1 MEFLSCCIN
10 GLESPWSDKIRGLL
24 VPSSDV
30 DPLLWESNQEIS
42 AYGLVTNHDIFL
54 RCQLA
59 FLEPFVGVRLLQPS
73 FMATIEIDEPSV
85 FPTGSWIG
93 FDGIRVSFVD
103 KSQRHVQLNS
113 LEKTTIW
120 NVAERQ
126 TGFPI
131 NVTHLFAGAFSGW
144 ERAAKWLNDA
154 NALKIQQSIAVD
166 HCCDVMQSWQIRNN
180 SDIMNGNIPIDHGI
194 HQKNIGILSAVG
206 EGTWTNLCRFQSNHL
221 MTASPP
227 CQPWSRGGK
236 QQGLE
241 CLKGVPFAETVWRAR
256 MLRPLVLCCEC
267 ADTTP
272 NHPHFTLIIHAMRI
286 AGYRNIW
293 SEVIQ
298 LEKISSMSRS
308 RWLAVWLRSDLTSE
322 INCGNFKLVDV
333 FRKGWNTPE
342 FDFFLPDQIKHQ
354 LVLKTDLLNIYG
366 NRDFLPPNKRWLF
379 QTFPSSQIE
388 VLNHRILGEFAI
400 MPTLVASYTQQ
411 HHIDATHL
419 SEKGI
424 FAILTMI
431 DGKFAFFDPFR
442 FVCYLG
448 APCNE
453 CVPLPLKIDF
463 AFKHLGNAISV
474 PQALLCMIVGCKS
487 LGLCD
492 GLISSNI
499 NQCWND
505 RILSSKACILVNA
518 DFAFVVPFPLVQEV
532 FERHCIPKITNPK
545 IFFVSH
551 GYHTAISNEDD
562 ISVEQVLQKC
572 GFDKRNLQQW
582 NLISNDVVIPWTT
595 NLLDCIDVPFGI
607 FSQDEAIL
615 EGLFSKSCD
624 ADSNCDSLDFA
635 IIEVIDAIEIKLRD
649 EIGTVISTLPPCEA
663 DNADDWNVTEAL
675 DVNVNIDIETEND
688 QLNESR
694 FQQFCRQGS
703 PLASDELAFIRKQI
717 IKIGNYDHYND
728 FYRFEEFCDSIPSIL
743 KQFSCGTEKFAAI
756 AVLIENHWF
765 ACELDNP
772 NLPTIT
778 FVGIPDKVCQVVS
791 HAASCAF
798 VAAGKKASINFVK
811 LFAPNGLCG
820 WALVYRWFWKQ
831 GPSCDINAI
840 HRETKQTAALT
851 FEPCPE
857 NTHDANIWNLAVR
870 IRDLFLHSDP
880 VRNDHIVIGSA
891 EDEDTTM
898 QSTEEKPVD
907 PWLKNDPWGAKK
919 QCKWEDLKLPTDHHF
934 KLKNGEAIKQVT
946 RQQISVNISGI
957 AFSTRANVVSTF
969 QTGPPAATCLLV
981 PASEETSFD
990 CEPPLM
996 TKGPYEIIVQD
1007 EALGS
1012 VYKRQV
1018 LLVQQNDEV
1027 SHQLPTPKYNS
1038 TAPALSEIVI
1048 EVHEALITKEL
1059 ATSITE
1065 KPLEV
1070 MKKIVIEQFPSNTVK
1085 NLHVYAFRII
1095 QTSNGNSQNRIFQV
1109 MCKIPTTARAGCL
1122 ERSGAG
1128 DAFFRDFVGKGES
1141 VEDLSTL
1148 PKFWSHDRNSKDN
1161 ALRSASSIVGFAG
1174 LTLTRRG
1181 IAVRAWNSKIGHL
1194 RKVLFADDE
1203 RISTINI
1210 DVIPKFTRESTGW
1223 PSSIGASEV
1232 VKATSHELGIP
1243 PIPTRCYKALGVTT
1257 WTLTFQE
1264 PPKKTRFLINFNG
1277 STHEILITEPSQIS
1291 KDQSSNKKGKG
1302 KAKGKG
1308 KGNGD
1313 KTTSQ
1318 PSRPSHIDDDST
1330 NQRLS
1335 VLEAKFCTMER
1346 RQNGM
1351 EAKINE
1357 GFSGVNN
1364 QLRQILHAIQ
1374 PRSSTGS
1381 TGASPPQKVP
1391 KTGNN

>member
-1 MEFLSCCIN
+1 MQDHIATL
-10 GLESPWSDKIRGLL
+10 DH
-24 VPSSDV
+24 DT
-30 DPLLWESNQEIS
+30 
-42 AYGLVTNHDIFL
+42 YGIH
-54 RCQLA
+54 
-59 FLEPFVGVRLLQPS
+59 
-73 FMATIEIDEPSV
+73 
-85 FPTGSWIG
+85 
-93 FDGIRVSFVD
+93 
-103 KSQRHVQLNS
+103 
-113 LEKTTIW
+113 
-120 NVAERQ
+120 
-126 TGFPI
+126 
-131 NVTHLFAGAFSGW
+131 
-144 ERAAKWLNDA
+144 
-154 NALKIQQSIAVD
+154 
-166 HCCDVMQSWQIRNN
+166 WQIINLPVDFPGDSTK
-180 SDIMNGNIPIDHGI
+180 SDHFCSLIIWRIPTRIWFR
-194 HQKNIGILSAVG
+194 V
-206 EGTWTNLCRFQSNHL
+206 TWTHHPKKVTF
-221 MTASPP
+221 T
-227 CQPWSRGGK
+227 
-236 QQGLE
+236 E
-241 CLKGVPFAETVWRAR
+241 LKDFVFA
-256 MLRPLVLCCEC
+256 L
-267 ADTTP
+267 
-272 NHPHFTLIIHAMRI
+272 
-286 AGYRNIW
+286 
-293 SEVIQ
+293 
-298 LEKISSMSRS
+298 
-308 RWLAVWLRSDLTSE
+308 
-322 INCGNFKLVDV
+322 
-333 FRKGWNTPE
+333 
-342 FDFFLPDQIKHQ
+342 
-354 LVLKTDLLNIYG
+354 
-366 NRDFLPPNKRWLF
+366 
-379 QTFPSSQIE
+379 
-388 VLNHRILGEFAI
+388 
-400 MPTLVASYTQQ
+400 
-411 HHIDATHL
+411 
-419 SEKGI
+419 
-424 FAILTMI
+424 
-431 DGKFAFFDPFR
+431 
-442 FVCYLG
+442 
-448 APCNE
+448 
-453 CVPLPLKIDF
+453 
-463 AFKHLGNAISV
+463 
-474 PQALLCMIVGCKS
+474 
-487 LGLCD
+487 
-492 GLISSNI
+492 
-499 NQCWND
+499 
-505 RILSSKACILVNA
+505 
-518 DFAFVVPFPLVQEV
+518 
-532 FERHCIPKITNPK
+532 
-545 IFFVSH
+545 
-551 GYHTAISNEDD
+551 
-562 ISVEQVLQKC
+562 
-572 GFDKRNLQQW
+572 
-582 NLISNDVVIPWTT
+582 
-595 NLLDCIDVPFGI
+595 
-607 FSQDEAIL
+607 
-615 EGLFSKSCD
+615 
-624 ADSNCDSLDFA
+624 
-635 IIEVIDAIEIKLRD
+635 
-649 EIGTVISTLPPCEA
+649 
-663 DNADDWNVTEAL
+663 
-675 DVNVNIDIETEND
+675 
-688 QLNESR
+688 
-694 FQQFCRQGS
+694 
-703 PLASDELAFIRKQI
+703 
-717 IKIGNYDHYND
+717 GNYDGHQV
-728 FYRFEEFCDSIPSIL
+728 EVS
-743 KQFSCGTEKFAAI
+743 
-756 AVLIENHWF
+756 
-765 ACELDNP
+765 
-772 NLPTIT
+772 
-778 FVGIPDKVCQVVS
+778 VG
-791 HAASCAF
+791 
-798 VAAGKKASINFVK
+798 
-811 LFAPNGLCG
+811 
-820 WALVYRWFWKQ
+820 
-831 GPSCDINAI
+831 
-840 HRETKQTAALT
+840 
-851 FEPCPE
+851 
-857 NTHDANIWNLAVR
+857 
-870 IRDLFLHSDP
+870 P
-880 VRNDHIVIGSA
+880 VRG
-891 EDEDTTM
+891 TTCNPILDCYLVWWF
-898 QSTEEKPVD
+898 QIFVYFCPY
-907 PWLKNDPWGAKK
+907 LG
-919 QCKWEDLKLPTDHHF
+919 KWS
-934 KLKNGEAIKQVT
+934 IKQVT

-981 PASEETSFD
+981 PASEKTSFD

-1085 NLHVYAFRII
+1085 NLHGHAFRII

-1308 KGNGD
+1308 NGNGD

-1318 PSRPSHIDDDST
+1318 SSRPSHIDDDST

-1346 RQNGM
+1346 RQDGM